1 VKFRNPIFSKKSDFS
16 VLPNPCFMI
25 ERRFFGDNW
34 LCDAL
39 FWFVDGAVVAV
50 APLGRLCGEWFADC
64 VGSGSSVGVAIG

>member
-1 VKFRNPIFSKKSDFS
+1 
-16 VLPNPCFMI
+16 MI

-50 APLGRLCGEWFADC
+50 ALLGRLRGEWVADC
-64 VGSGSSVGVAIG
+64 VGSGSSIGVAVG